1 MPNYEFEICD
11 SQTGA
16 TVGVVTL
23 HRPVDARDRVEIRRK
38 TAPRSI
44 MICGT
49 AAPKLDQASEVLAGY
64 RRAEEKMGSTREF
77 HRSLGEFT
85 PSQIKKAWNTPDQ

>member
-1 MPNYEFEICD
+1 MPTYEFEILD
-11 SQTGA
+11 SQNGTPI
-16 TVGVVTL
+16 GVVTL
-23 HRPVDARDRVEIRRK
+23 HRPVEARDRVEIRRK

-44 MICGT
+44 MICGVAT
-49 AAPKLDQASEVLAGY
+49 PKLDQASEVLAGY

-85 PSQIKKAWNTPDQ
+85 PAQIKKAWNTPD